1 MADVFVKEKIEQGSE
16 EFNILGP
23 FGNLYGIINKCRNKE
38 NIRKVIVI
46 AHGFRGSLE
55 GGGRATRLASLAADL
70 GQVVRFNFSEC
81 QLLSKQ
87 VRELE
92 CILEFVQARFKPQ
105 KICLL
110 GRSLG
115 GATAII
121 VAGNST
127 AKTMPAITG
136 MVLWSTPN
144 DLPKTFKNV
153 LGEDNFGRLS
163 SGQDLWLQDE
173 RGLVL
178 IQAAFV
184 QEIQKYDLPTYLRN
198 WKDKPVLVLHGT
210 EDVIVS
216 PDQAQ
221 ANYQA
226 LGEPKQLVY
235 IQGGDH
241 SFTTRSTE
249 AASTVLNWLGSW
261 F

>member
-1 MADVFVKEKIEQGSE
+1 MADIFVKEKIGPGSE
-16 EFNILGP
+16 EFNIQGP
-23 FGNLYGIINKCRNKE
+23 FGNLYGIINKCRKKE
-38 NIRKVIVI
+38 NIHKILVI

-55 GGGRATRLASLAADL
+55 GGGRATKLASLAADL

-87 VRELE
+87 VQELE
-92 CILEFVQARFKPQ
+92 CILEFVQIRFQPQ

-115 GATAII
+115 GATTII
-121 VAGNST
+121 VAGKEA
-127 AKTMPAITG
+127 AKQRSAIAG
-136 MVLWSTPN
+136 MALWSTPN
-144 DLPKTFKNV
+144 DLQKTFKNV
-153 LGEDNFGRLS
+153 LGEDNFNRLS
-163 SGQDLWLQDE
+163 SGQDLWLRDE

-178 IQAAFV
+178 IQSAFV
-184 QEIQKYDLPTYLRN
+184 QEIQKYDLTTYLRY
-198 WKDKPVLVLHGT
+198 WKDKPALVLHGT
-210 EDVIVS
+210 EDKIVS

-241 SFTTRSTE
+241 SFTTHSTE
-249 AASTVLNWLGSW
+249 AANTVLNWLDSW